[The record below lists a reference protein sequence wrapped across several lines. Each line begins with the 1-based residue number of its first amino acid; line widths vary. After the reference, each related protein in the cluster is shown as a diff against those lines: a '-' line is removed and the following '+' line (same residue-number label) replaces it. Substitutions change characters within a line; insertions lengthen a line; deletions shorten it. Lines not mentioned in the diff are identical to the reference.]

1 MSSLQPQVP
10 LVEEERRA
18 VAVRSDLNR
27 AWIAVILLPLFFL
40 LAFGSGYIVSWWLM
54 GDASETTSPTLW
66 QAVLIVVP
74 TLVIMLLP
82 CVAAVRYGHRVV
94 RAGRAVGWV
103 PTVIGGAVALWWTA
117 TNLIAVVTSV

>member
-1 MSSLQPQVP
+1 MSSLQSTGP
-10 LVEEERRA
+10 LIEEERRA

-40 LAFGSGYIVSWWLM
+40 LAFGSGYLVSWWLM
-54 GDASETTSPTLW
+54 GDASETTAPTAW
-66 QAVLIVVP
+66 QALLIVVP

-94 RAGRAVGWV
+94 RAGRAVGWL
-103 PTVIGGAVALWWTA
+103 PTVIGGAVGLFWTVSILV
-117 TNLIAVVTSV
+117 NAVMSV